1 MRRPGRCIHLQEETE
16 VAAIDESYEEARE
29 GMDDALDEVD
39 PEDRQP
45 PSDEEAEQDDYA
57 NTKTDE
63 EA

>member
-1 MRRPGRCIHLQEETE
+1 M
-16 VAAIDESYEEARE
+16 AAIDESYEEARE
-29 GMDDALDEVD
+29 GMDDAFDEVD